1 MSMSTPINQIR
12 SMTANSGNPGGIL
25 PPELMPQ
32 VQSSQPGQSL
42 IAPIYNPNVDLSP
55 ATVSNSQLVDDILK
69 EMDTRPVPGANHM
82 MDVNVGNIN
91 YAMDPSAHVPPE
103 RNPAAQRMISGG
115 EQTQMPNMSQP
126 GGYMNLS
133 GGESFDMTYEELSY
147 TQKIIKEA
155 KPVLIVFVIVLVL
168 SLYQTNRLIFGFL
181 PHLILENGEL
191 SIYAILLRA
200 AIAAVLFFVLNKF
213 LPF

>member
-12 SMTANSGNPGGIL
+12 SMHTSGNTAGVL

-32 VQSSQPGQSL
+32 VQSSQPGQQL
-42 IAPIYNPNVDLSP
+42 ISPIYNPNVDLSP
-55 ATVSNSQLVDDILK
+55 ATISNSQLVDDILK

-91 YAMDPSAHVPPE
+91 YSMDPSAHIPPE
-103 RNPAAQRMISGG
+103 RNPNAQRIITGT
-115 EQTQMPNMSQP
+115 EDTQMPSMATYQHI
-126 GGYMNLS
+126 NLS
-133 GGESFDMTYEELSY
+133 GDESMRMDDESLLLY
-147 TQKIIKEA
+147 QRIIKEA
-155 KPVLIVFVIVLVL
+155 KPALLVFILVLVL
-168 SLYQTNRLIFGFL
+168 SLHQTNRLIFGFF
-181 PHLILENGEL
+181 PNLILENGEL

-200 AIAAVLFFVLNKF
+200 TIASVLFYLLHKF